1 VREHVRW
8 LGVVGWLLVALSVV
22 AFLTVA
28 DDFRHMGEALGVT
41 SMLVI
46 GVLLVIA
53 ASASSIS
60 TRVAMLWLAGAV
72 GIGAAVGAAIDD
84 MPVGTGGG
92 LIIGLLLAA
101 VFGLRRERAS
111 P

>member
-8 LGVVGWLLVALSVV
+8 LRVVGWLLVALSVV
-22 AFLTVA
+22 GFLTVA
-28 DDFRHMGEALGVT
+28 DDFRHMGEVLDMT
-41 SMLVI
+41 SMLLI

-53 ASASSIS
+53 DSATSRS

-72 GIGAAVGAAIDD
+72 GIGAAVGAAIDT
-84 MPVGTGGG
+84 MVVGTGGG

-101 VFGLRRERAS
+101 VFGLRRARAS
-111 P
+111 A